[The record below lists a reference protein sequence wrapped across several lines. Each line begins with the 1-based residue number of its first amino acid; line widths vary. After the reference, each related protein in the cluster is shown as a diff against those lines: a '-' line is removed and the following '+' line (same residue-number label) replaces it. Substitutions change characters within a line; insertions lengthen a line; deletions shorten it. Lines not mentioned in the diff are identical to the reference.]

1 MDASTVVMDLLHRGI
16 IDEADQRVIAM
27 EHNLNKRN
35 QILHECLMK
44 KCTNDALR
52 TVCDVMI
59 AIPGSPRMA
68 ALGNDMRKRLEIG
81 KWSVCACMSVQ
92 T

>member
-44 KCTNDALR
+44 ECTKDALK

-59 AIPGSPRMA
+59 AVPGNPRTA
-68 ALGNDMRKRLEIG
+68 ALGNDIRRRLKMG
-81 KWSVCACMSVQ
+81 KWCMCA
-92 T
+92 